1 MCEYCF
7 TFTFALKKHVQHFL
21 AKCNILH
28 GIDFPCLMERSL
40 KSYITLHIMK
50 EALLSSPKGIP
61 GRVFGFKGDIFES
74 NAYIFGTFLTIL
86 GQFISSGELQK

>member
-1 MCEYCF
+1 
-7 TFTFALKKHVQHFL
+7 
-21 AKCNILH
+21 
-28 GIDFPCLMERSL
+28 
-40 KSYITLHIMK
+40 MK